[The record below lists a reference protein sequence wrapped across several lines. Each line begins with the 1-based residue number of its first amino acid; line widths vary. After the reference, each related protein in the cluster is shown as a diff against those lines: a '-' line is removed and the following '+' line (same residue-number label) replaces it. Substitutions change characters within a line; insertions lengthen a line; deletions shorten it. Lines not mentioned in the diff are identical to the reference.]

1 MSGFHQVLIGG
12 YPNGGLVTD
21 RKPLMLPDQA
31 YSNLQ
36 NAYVWRERTKKRDG
50 CVGIG
55 RLRRVFNAT
64 PIGNSPAS
72 STWTFVLYSVV
83 TPAITETY
91 AQIEPGSVVITDGTD
106 TFTDQGNGF
115 LERQDGNLTS
125 TINYITGS
133 ITLNRTISTVEAFTA
148 SFNYYPTLCAEGI
161 CKQDISP
168 FGIENTIFF
177 DTTYAYEF
185 VTGGFQELVP
195 GETWSG
201 SVTNPFWYANYQGS
215 TPDLRF
221 FFVTNNNITLGAP
234 APYDPIKYYDPGS
247 SSWVDLQPLV
257 TATDTLFQALIV
269 VPYYGRLVALNV
281 WQGST
286 MGGAAGASNFFARA
300 IASQI
305 GDPTA
310 IDAWRYDIFG
320 KGIFIDAPTNEAIV
334 SAAFFRNTLIVFF
347 EYSTWQL
354 RYIGEYGIPFIF
366 ERISSDFGCVSTFSS
381 IVFDQGVMSVGDRGI
396 IEASAGG
403 VKRIDDAIPETVF
416 GFNKSNDSPNF
427 VHGVRD
433 YEKEVVYWN
442 YLEPNEEASQA
453 FPNTVL
459 LFNYRNNTW
468 AKFRDSVTCFG
479 IAQFQF
485 GVNWNSQTTFWEDDI
500 SWDSVDDQNYV
511 DYITA
516 GNQQGFIFIY
526 ENDNVSTP
534 IAQISDYAPTLCIYA
549 VNPAAT
555 PAIFTS
561 PNHNLA
567 TGEIIYITNTIW
579 SGVNPGINNKIYRV
593 IVLTANTFTLG
604 LWNGSGYSDFGID
617 PSSVYIGGGVI
628 TLFPKMNIVGKDFN
642 PFQGS
647 GKQYKLSYIDFQ
659 MDSTELFPSIPAV
672 TVQLFV
678 NSRMGQQANLS
689 TSNQELLNSPQQA
702 NYIQGATQSNPCV
715 ITSVGNSLATGQ
727 MIYIANVEG
736 MTQLNQANYI
746 ITVIDADHFSLNGID
761 STGFGAYTS
770 GGIWNTLPTDGQ
782 IYIPGSEYA
791 WYRFYSTQFGQYL
804 RIAITYDDELM
815 NQLSTHQT
823 PIELNAMNCW
833 FREGGRLVN

>member
-1 MSGFHQVLIGG
+1 MSAFHQVLIGG
-12 YPNGGLVTD
+12 YPNGGLITD

-55 RLRRVFNAT
+55 RLRRVFST
-64 PIGNSPAS
+64 VSIGNSPS
-72 STWTFVLYSVV
+72 SATWTFILYAVV
-83 TPAITETY
+83 TPSITETY
-91 AQIEPGSVVITDGTD
+91 AQIAPASVIITDGTD

-115 LERQDGNLTS
+115 LKRQDGNLTS

-133 ITLNRTISTVEAFTA
+133 ITLHRTVATANAFTA

-185 VTGGFQELVP
+185 ATGGFQELVP

-215 TPDLRF
+215 SPDLRF

-234 APYDPIKYYDPGS
+234 TPYDPIKYYDPGT

-257 TATDTLFQALIV
+257 TASDTLFQALIV

-281 WQGST
+281 WQGPT
-286 MGGAAGASNFFARA
+286 GGGAAGASNFFARA

-310 IDAWRYDIFG
+310 VDAWRYDIFG

-366 ERISSDFGCVSTFSS
+366 ERISSDFGSVSTFSS
-381 IVFDQGVMSVGDRGI
+381 ILFDQGVMTVGDRGI

-403 VKRIDDAIPETVF
+403 VKRLDEAIPETVF
-416 GFNKSNDSPNF
+416 GFDKSNDAPNF

-433 YEKEVVYWN
+433 YEKELVYWN

-468 AKFRDSVTCFG
+468 AQFRDSITCFG
-479 IAQFQF
+479 VAQFQF
-485 GVNWNSQTTFWEDDI
+485 GVNWNSQTTFWEDDV

-534 IAQISDYAPTLCIYA
+534 ISQISDYAPTLCIYA
-549 VNPAAT
+549 VNPSVN
-555 PAIFTS
+555 PAVFTS

-567 TGEIIYITNTIW
+567 TGEIVYITNALW
-579 SGVNPGINNKIYRV
+579 SGVDPGINNKIYRV
-593 IVLTANTFTLG
+593 TVLTANTFTLG
-604 LWNGSGYSDFGID
+604 VWNGSGYSDFGID
-617 PSSVYIGGGVI
+617 PASVYIGGGVI

-647 GKQYKLSYIDFQ
+647 GKQFKLSFIDFQ
-659 MDSTELFPSIPAV
+659 LDTTELFPSIPAI
-672 TVQLFV
+672 TIQLFV
-678 NSRMGQQANLS
+678 NSRMGQQANIS
-689 TSNQELLNSPQQA
+689 TGNQELLNSPQQA
-702 NYIQGATQSNPCV
+702 NYIQGATQANPCV

-727 MIYIANVEG
+727 MIYIANVQG

-761 STGFGAYTS
+761 STGFNAYVS
-770 GGIWNTLPTDGQ
+770 GGIWNTLPVEGQ

-791 WYRFYSTQFGQYL
+791 WYRFYSTQYGQYL
-804 RIAITYDDELM
+804 RIALTYDDELM
-815 NQLSTHQT
+815 NQLATHQT

-833 FREGGRLVN
+833 FREGGRLIN